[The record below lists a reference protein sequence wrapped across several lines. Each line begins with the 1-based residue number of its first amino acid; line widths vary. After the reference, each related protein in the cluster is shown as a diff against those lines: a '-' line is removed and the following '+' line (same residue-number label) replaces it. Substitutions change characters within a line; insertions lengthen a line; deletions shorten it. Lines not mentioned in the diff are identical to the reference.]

1 MSAPSA
7 SLRELFL
14 AKYQDFRKR
23 LRIRLGSEDLANEA
37 MQETWLRV
45 ESMPDAAP
53 VEYPAAY
60 LFKIAV
66 NVAEDQRRGS
76 ARLLSMEEL
85 EELYELADEAA
96 GPVREVEGRQQL
108 AALEAALAELPRRR
122 QAIVIAAR
130 VDEVPHREIA
140 ERFGISVRTVE
151 KELRAG
157 LEHCCRK
164 LEKSMSNASVPGPA
178 NRLRDMA
185 AMFTRKNLQLAL
197 RARPRPGCC
206 GWRPGRPQ
214 RPMARRSGS
223 GADKASSM
231 RAPSR
236 RPAPPGRRC
245 RPPARARAEQMARA
259 RARAPGRRA
268 FLGAH
273 WRPAAPIWRSGRRW
287 TCGRR

>member
-96 GPVREVEGRQQL
+96 GPVREVEGASSWRRW
-108 AALEAALAELPRRR
+108 RRR
-122 QAIVIAAR
+122 WR
-130 VDEVPHREIA
+130 NC
-140 ERFGISVRTVE
+140 
-151 KELRAG
+151 RAG
-157 LEHCCRK
+157 
-164 LEKSMSNASVPGPA
+164 
-178 NRLRDMA
+178 
-185 AMFTRKNLQLAL
+185 
-197 RARPRPGCC
+197 ARP
-206 GWRPGRPQ
+206 
-214 RPMARRSGS
+214 S
-223 GADKASSM
+223 
-231 RAPSR
+231 
-236 RPAPPGRRC
+236 
-245 RPPARARAEQMARA
+245 
-259 RARAPGRRA
+259 
-268 FLGAH
+268 
-273 WRPAAPIWRSGRRW
+273 
-287 TCGRR
+287 

>member
-76 ARLLSMEEL
+76 ARLLHGRTGG
-85 EELYELADEAA
+85 AVRA
-96 GPVREVEGRQQL
+96 GRRGGGTRPRGRGRQQL

-164 LEKSMSNASVPGPA
+164 LEKSMSNASVPAG
-178 NRLRDMA
+178 
-185 AMFTRKNLQLAL
+185 K
-197 RARPRPGCC
+197 
-206 GWRPGRPQ
+206 
-214 RPMARRSGS
+214 
-223 GADKASSM
+223 SS
-231 RAPSR
+231 
-236 RPAPPGRRC
+236 
-245 RPPARARAEQMARA
+245 
-259 RARAPGRRA
+259 
-268 FLGAH
+268 
-273 WRPAAPIWRSGRRW
+273 
-287 TCGRR
+287 